1 MNADSQNPESLLTSS
16 VERLRHEL
24 DRWLD
29 VAWTQGER
37 AMDQL
42 GIKGG
47 ERDWCPPIDVVET
60 GDAVLV
66 EVELPGIDPD
76 SVEVTLAGHMLTITA
91 PISSAKQEGQ
101 IRRRERPRGRFK
113 RSVPLPVS
121 VNPDEVVAESNHG
134 LLSISIAKVETAKV
148 KRVVVKGSGTPT
160 ESQPTPDPST
170 AG

>member
-1 MNADSQNPESLLTSS
+1 MNVEPQNPESLLTSS

-60 GDAVLV
+60 GDAVHV
-66 EVELPGIDPD
+66 DVELPGIDPD

-101 IRRRERPRGRFK
+101 VRRRERPRGRFK
-113 RSVPLPVS
+113 RSIPLPVS
-121 VNPDEVVAESNHG
+121 VNPEEVNAESRHG
-134 LLSISIAKVETAKV
+134 LLSIRIAKTETAKV
-148 KRVVVKGSGTPT
+148 KHVLVKSSGNAAEPQMA
-160 ESQPTPDPST
+160 SHV
-170 AG
+170 